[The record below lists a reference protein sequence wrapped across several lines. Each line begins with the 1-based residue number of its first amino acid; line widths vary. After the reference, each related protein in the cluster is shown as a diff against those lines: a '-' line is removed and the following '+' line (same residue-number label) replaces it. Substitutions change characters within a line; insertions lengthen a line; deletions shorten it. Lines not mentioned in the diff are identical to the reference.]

1 MRLPPLTKM
10 QFVHRPNRF
19 VVELKRTDTEEN
31 VLAHLPD
38 PGRLRELLV
47 EGAIIWAEPAVD
59 PLRKTA
65 WTAVLCETPGGDL
78 VSLKTTFANQLVE
91 EALASQSLEAFSGWQ
106 LVKREATIGQSRFDF
121 LLSKNGRTLVLEVK
135 SVTLA
140 RGSKGFFPDAVTKR
154 GAKHVREL
162 TALNLLPEYE
172 SAVLFVSQHS
182 NISTVEMESSIDAD
196 FAKAIKEANDKG
208 MFISAVSTELSK
220 QNICLKNRIP
230 VVV

>member
-106 LVKREATIGQSRFDF
+106 LEKREATIGQSRFDF
-121 LLSKNGRTLVLEVK
+121 CSRKTD
-135 SVTLA
+135 A
-140 RGSKGFFPDAVTKR
+140 RW
-154 GAKHVREL
+154 
-162 TALNLLPEYE
+162 
-172 SAVLFVSQHS
+172 
-182 NISTVEMESSIDAD
+182 
-196 FAKAIKEANDKG
+196 
-208 MFISAVSTELSK
+208 
-220 QNICLKNRIP
+220 CLK
-230 VVV
+230 

>member
-1 MRLPPLTKM
+1 M
-10 QFVHRPNRF
+10 
-19 VVELKRTDTEEN
+19 
-31 VLAHLPD
+31 
-38 PGRLRELLV
+38 
-47 EGAIIWAEPAVD
+47 
-59 PLRKTA
+59 
-65 WTAVLCETPGGDL
+65 
-78 VSLKTTFANQLVE
+78 
-91 EALASQSLEAFSGWQ
+91 
-106 LVKREATIGQSRFDF
+106 
-121 LLSKNGRTLVLEVK
+121 LEVK

-208 MFISAVSTELSK
+208 VFISAVSTELSK
-220 QNICLKNRIP
+220 QNICLKIGFRLSSDFSVIVKKCYDKESEQTDWG
-230 VVV
+230 VVDGSFFFK